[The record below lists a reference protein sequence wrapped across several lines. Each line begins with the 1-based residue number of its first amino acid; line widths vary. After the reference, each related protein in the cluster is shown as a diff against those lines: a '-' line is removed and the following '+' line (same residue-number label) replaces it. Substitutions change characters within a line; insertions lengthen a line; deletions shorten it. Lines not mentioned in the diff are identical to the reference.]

1 MGTLDYVL
9 GGILLL
15 AAVFLVVAV
24 LMQQGK
30 SKGLGAVGGG
40 SSDTFYGKTKGKSR
54 DKMLSKLTTIVGIF
68 FVVIVLL
75 VYIVQDDIDYDQIL
89 DDKLENPSQQTTVV
103 DDKKEDPKDTKDTTA
118 DSTTADA
125 TGA

>member
-15 AAVFLVVAV
+15 AAAFLIVAV

-89 DDKLENPSQQTTVV
+89 DDKLDNPSQQTTVV

>member
-9 GGILLL
+9 GGILLV

-40 SSDTFYGKTKGKSR
+40 SSDTFYGKTKGKSWE
-54 DKMLSKLTTIVGIF
+54 KTLSKLTTIVGIF
-68 FVVIVLL
+68 FAVIVLL
-75 VYIVQDDIDYDQIL
+75 VYIIQDDVDYDKFL
-89 DDKLENPSQQTTVV
+89 DDKLDTPTEQTTVV
-103 DDKKEDPKDTKDTTA
+103 DETKEEPKDTEETTAEDTTA
-118 DSTTADA
+118 EA
-125 TGA
+125 TEA